1 VGGSADDAGIGTL
14 DIRRVIAVNPGGW
27 PGDLRAFFESHY
39 PGTLYLPVEVDR
51 PEALR
56 DWLSEVPTLPETP
69 PSDELKQPFGLPRVP
84 YARTYVLLPPDVDVT
99 WAEAVMEA
107 TWPRYR
113 FTIGG
118 NADDAG
124 IGDLDARRVVA
135 INPACWNDDLGVFF
149 ETHYPGVEWVPI
161 EVDEPEDLA
170 DALAEAGV
178 IER

>member
-1 VGGSADDAGIGTL
+1 M
-14 DIRRVIAVNPGGW
+14 
-27 PGDLRAFFESHY
+27 
-39 PGTLYLPVEVDR
+39 
-51 PEALR
+51 
-56 DWLSEVPTLPETP
+56 
-69 PSDELKQPFGLPRVP
+69 P
-84 YARTYVLLPPDVDVT
+84 YDRTYVLLPPDVDVT

-161 EVDEPEDLA
+161 EVDGPEDLA